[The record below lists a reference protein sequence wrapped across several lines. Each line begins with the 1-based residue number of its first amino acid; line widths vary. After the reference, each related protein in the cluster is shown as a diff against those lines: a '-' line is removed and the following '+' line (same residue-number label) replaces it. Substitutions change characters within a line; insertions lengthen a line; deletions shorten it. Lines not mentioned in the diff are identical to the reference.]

1 MHLVNMERALNLNN
15 FQPKQALY
23 RGMDEVEGN
32 MQNKPKFLI
41 TLFLPGIKFLLDIDK
56 KVVTSEEDMPNLMT
70 PAPSKEATSK
80 NLMTSTMMM
89 SQEVAPSVERL
100 WTYSCQLTRGRNVSC
115 IAWCKANEVE
125 YLTLLQDACQFER
138 IHLYRHFTMSCS
150 TGFAG
155 CWLWSV

>member
-1 MHLVNMERALNLNN
+1 MERALNLNN

-115 IAWCKANEVE
+115 IAWCKANEVKN
-125 YLTLLQDACQFER
+125 QER
-138 IHLYRHFTMSCS
+138 
-150 TGFAG
+150 
-155 CWLWSV
+155 